1 MTPSI
6 KRLLV
11 LQQAHL
17 RLAQLHRQ
25 LMAMPAERE
34 RLQKGAQEAQAA
46 EDDARARLRQA
57 EADLRRLEMDTE
69 TLRQRK
75 RDFQTKT
82 AIIRNNDEYRAALD
96 QIAQCDRG
104 LDDLENRQLATMER
118 LDQLRQEL
126 ERQTQLTQE
135 AQRGAQA
142 AIDQLAAQEA
152 DLAERIAAQKAR
164 PPALKQGIDP
174 DFLRESLRLRTSP
187 ATPQTR
193 PVLVPIVGEACGACH
208 LNVTA
213 QLCANAR
220 AGRSIVCCPSCHLML
235 YWDGD

>member
-17 RLAQLHRQ
+17 HLAQLHRQ

-126 ERQTQLTQE
+126 ERQTQLTQNI
-135 AQRGAQA
+135 QA
-142 AIDQLAAQEA
+142 GD
-152 DLAERIAAQKAR
+152 
-164 PPALKQGIDP
+164 
-174 DFLRESLRLRTSP
+174 
-187 ATPQTR
+187 
-193 PVLVPIVGEACGACH
+193 
-208 LNVTA
+208 
-213 QLCANAR
+213 
-220 AGRSIVCCPSCHLML
+220 RS
-235 YWDGD
+235 